1 MTSPLGATLPMA
13 APLPMARE
21 DAPAALT
28 PAEIEELSREVRS
41 LAESRRAVILAHNY
55 QVPEV
60 QDVADYVGDSLGLS
74 RVAAAAEG
82 EMIVFCGV
90 HFMAETASI
99 LCPQKTVLI
108 PDLDAGCSLAASID
122 AEQLASWRERYP
134 EGVVVMYVNTTAEV
148 KALTDYCCTSA
159 NAVDVVR
166 HIYEKHGPDTEIL
179 FGPDMWLGAYVEKE
193 LGRRMHVWDGEC
205 HVHAGIRPA
214 DIEATRAAH
223 PGADFLIHPECGCS
237 TSVMEYVAAGDVAA
251 EGVHML
257 STGGMLKYAK
267 DAESALRSDDRA
279 RLPEGAAQSEG
290 ERRVRQAVVATE
302 VGMLYPLQMAAPD
315 VEFIPANAEA
325 SCMYMKM
332 ITLPKLRDAL
342 REMQFEVRVP
352 EEIARRARVP
362 IDRMV
367 AIG

>member
-1 MTSPLGATLPMA
+1 VNLPMA
-13 APLPMARE
+13 PAQAAPQ
-21 DAPAALT
+21 ALT
-28 PAEIEELSREVRS
+28 PREMSELKDEVRS
-41 LAESRRAVILAHNY
+41 LAAERDAVILAHNY

-60 QDVADYVGDSLGLS
+60 QEVADYVGDSLGLS
-74 RVAAAAEG
+74 RGAAAADADL
-82 EMIVFCGV
+82 IVFCGV

-99 LCPQKTVLI
+99 LCPEKTVLI

-122 AEQLASWRERYP
+122 AEQLAAWRARYP
-134 EGVVVMYVNTTAEV
+134 GGVVVMYVNTTAEV

-166 HIYEKHGPDTEIL
+166 HIYDTHGEDTEIL

-214 DIEATRAAH
+214 DIAATRAAH
-223 PGADFLIHPECGCS
+223 PGADFLIHPECGCT
-237 TSVMEYVAAGDVAA
+237 TSVMEYVASGDVSS

-257 STGGMLKYAK
+257 STGGMLSYARE
-267 DAESALRSDDRA
+267 AEQH
-279 RLPEGAAQSEG
+279 PERE
-290 ERRVRQAVVATE
+290 VVVATE

-315 VEFIPANAEA
+315 VSFVPANAEA
-325 SCMYMKM
+325 SCKFMKM
-332 ITLPKLRDAL
+332 ITLPKLRDSL
-342 REMQFEVRVP
+342 RELQFEVRVP
-352 EEIARRARVP
+352 PAIAERARVP

>member
-1 MTSPLGATLPMA
+1 M
-13 APLPMARE
+13 
-21 DAPAALT
+21 
-28 PAEIEELSREVRS
+28 
-41 LAESRRAVILAHNY
+41 ILAHNY

-74 RVAAAAEG
+74 RKAAAADG
-82 EMIVFCGV
+82 ETIVFCGV

-99 LCPQKTVLI
+99 LCPEKTVLI

-122 AEQLASWRERYP
+122 AEQLAAWKARYP
-134 EGVVVMYVNTTAEV
+134 RGVVVMYVNTTAEV

-166 HIYEKHGPDTEIL
+166 HIYETHGPDTEIL

-193 LGRRMHVWDGEC
+193 LGVRMHVWDGEC
-205 HVHAGIRPA
+205 HVHAGIRPS

-237 TSVMEYVAAGDVAA
+237 TSVMEYVAAGDVSA

-257 STGGMLKYAK
+257 STGGMLEVRRGGRAI
-267 DAESALRSDDRA
+267 RDRLA
-279 RLPEGAAQSEG
+279 GWAPCGDRPEGRAPCGIGWRGGRWAG
-290 ERRVRQAVVATE
+290 IGWPGGRWRIGRKVVVATE
-302 VGMLYPLQMAAPD
+302 IGMLYPLRMAAPD

-342 REMQFEVRVP
+342 RDEKFEVRVP
-352 EEIARRARVP
+352 EDVAAARTRS
-362 IDRMV
+362 DRPDGGDR
-367 AIG
+367 ISRCSGR

>member
-1 MTSPLGATLPMA
+1 MNLPMA
-13 APLPMARE
+13 PSQAPPE
-21 DAPAALT
+21 APST
-28 PAEIEELSREVRS
+28 EELTRLKDEVRA
-41 LAESRRAVILAHNY
+41 LAAERGAVILAHNY

-74 RVAAAAEG
+74 RQAAAADG
-82 EMIVFCGV
+82 ETIVFCGV

-99 LCPQKTVLI
+99 LCPEKTVLI

-122 AEQLASWRERYP
+122 AEQLAAWRRQYP
-134 EGVVVMYVNTTAEV
+134 DGVVVMYVNTTAEV

-166 HIYEKHGPDTEIL
+166 HIYETHGPETEIL

-223 PGADFLIHPECGCS
+223 PGAAFLIHPECGCS
-237 TSVMEYVAAGDVAA
+237 TSVMEYVAAGEVAA

-257 STGGMLKYAK
+257 STGGMLKFAQA
-267 DAESALRSDDRA
+267 AEGSGTR
-279 RLPEGAAQSEG
+279 E
-290 ERRVRQAVVATE
+290 AVVATE
-302 VGMLYPLQMAAPD
+302 IGMLHPLQMAAPG

-325 SCMYMKM
+325 SCGFMKM

-342 REMQFEVRVP
+342 RDMKFEVRVDP
-352 EEIARRARVP
+352 ETAARARVP

>member
-1 MTSPLGATLPMA
+1 MMNLPMA
-13 APLPMARE
+13 
-21 DAPAALT
+21 PAQGALS
-28 PAEIEELSREVRS
+28 PGEIAGLKAEVRE
-41 LAESRRAVILAHNY
+41 LAAERRAVILAHNY

-60 QDVADYVGDSLGLS
+60 QDVAHYVGDSLGLS
-74 RVAAAAEG
+74 RQAAAAEG
-82 EMIVFCGV
+82 DTIAFCGV

-99 LCPQKTVLI
+99 LCPDKTVLI

-122 AEQLASWRERYP
+122 AEQLAQWRAEYP
-134 EGVVVMYVNTTAEV
+134 SGVVVMYVNTTAEV

-166 HIYEKHGPDTEIL
+166 HIYETHGPDTEIL

-237 TSVMEYVAAGDVAA
+237 TSVMEYVAAGDVDAA
-251 EGVHML
+251 GVHML
-257 STGGMLKYAK
+257 STGGMLQYAR
-267 DAESALRSDDRA
+267 DAESALGADGPTGGPARQVAEPALPDAQNTERA
-279 RLPEGAAQSEG
+279 AAPGAARE
-290 ERRVRQAVVATE
+290 AVVATE

-315 VEFIPANAEA
+315 IEFIPANAEA
-325 SCMYMKM
+325 SCQYMKM

-342 REMQFEVRVP
+342 LHNQFEVRVP
-352 EEIARRARVP
+352 EDIARRARVP

>member
-1 MTSPLGATLPMA
+1 MNLPMA
-13 APLPMARE
+13 PTQATR
-21 DAPAALT
+21 DT
-28 PAEIEELSREVRS
+28 LSPEQTQRLQDEVRA
-41 LAESRRAVILAHNY
+41 LAAERDAVILAHNY

-74 RVAAAAEG
+74 RRAAAAG
-82 EMIVFCGV
+82 AQTIVFCGV

-99 LCPQKTVLI
+99 LCPEKTVLI

-122 AEQLASWRERYP
+122 AEQLAAWRAQYP
-134 EGVVVMYVNTTAEV
+134 DGVVVMYVNTTAEV

-166 HIYEKHGPDTEIL
+166 HIYDTHGEDTEIL

-237 TSVMEYVAAGDVAA
+237 TSVMEYVAAGDVSA

-257 STGGMLKYAK
+257 STGGMLEFAGKQAGGG
-267 DAESALRSDDRA
+267 
-279 RLPEGAAQSEG
+279 GA
-290 ERRVRQAVVATE
+290 RQAVVATE
-302 VGMLYPLQMAAPD
+302 VGMLHPLRMAAPE

-325 SCMYMKM
+325 SCRFMKM

-342 REMQFEVRVP
+342 RDMKFEVRVEP
-352 EEIARRARVP
+352 EIAERARVP